1 MTNAEYIRI
10 TSWIAVLE
18 DIKVY
23 YGGKTIDN
31 IIQQLKARRKEAE
44 K

>member
-10 TSWIAVLE
+10 TCWIAVLE
-18 DIKVY
+18 DVAVY
-23 YGGKTIDN
+23 YGGKSIDS
-31 IIQQLKARRKEAE
+31 IIQQLKARKKEAE